1 MTQKLRSDIMLSN
14 QGIRIN
20 KNEDVMLGSGT
31 LVTPLCYKDIYYY
44 KNKSLDN
51 LDVQKVV
58 SSP

>member
-1 MTQKLRSDIMLSN
+1 
-14 QGIRIN
+14 
-20 KNEDVMLGSGT
+20 MLGSGT

-58 SSP
+58 SSPSFNFPHYRLTI